1 MFHGKHKIRT
11 PKIMTKFGYSLL
23 IAVSFL
29 AFNSCSNHY
38 LGDSDAA
45 TEVSSSIPANS
56 YGTYL
61 AGRIAHY
68 RQDFDS
74 AAEYY
79 MKTAQKDSHN
89 KALLNRTYLMLASQ
103 GRIGEAAKY
112 AEMARAENDDNDF
125 IAVIIAA
132 ENIKQNNYA
141 EALKNIRS
149 NNSPLYKKLITPF
162 IEAWSYAGLNRYEKA
177 ISSLDAIKKEKGMA
191 ALYHFHA
198 GMINDYFDK
207 PDKARIHYET
217 IVNDSSL
224 DLSVRTLEVICN
236 FYLRTGE
243 KDKAQALAAKYAEV
257 TPQVN
262 LLQNIYLQ
270 VKTADAATV
279 SPIITSPQYGLSEA
293 FFNIAAIIKNN
304 SEVLDFSHI
313 FIRLSI
319 YENPQNHLARILLG
333 NILEMRE
340 MYKDAIVVYDEIPSS
355 SPTYYI
361 AQYKKAEDLRNL
373 NDYKA
378 SELLLKSLILDYPND
393 YQALL
398 DLGET
403 LRMQE
408 KYAESLKYYNKVL
421 SQYQGVS
428 GGMWQVYYAV
438 GIANERLGNWNDAE
452 ENFLKVLQVNPDNLL
467 ASNYLGYSWLKQGK
481 NPEEAFSY
489 IVNAYNQ
496 APFNGSIIDSLGWAF
511 YRFGMYDQAILYLEK
526 AADSD
531 PSNAVIN
538 DHLGDAYWQGG
549 RQNEARFQWN
559 HALSL
564 KDDSGEINRKELQ
577 QKLSA
582 GLKPNK
588 TLPYDKTKMADII
601 AQINKDMT
609 SDNNH

>member
-1 MFHGKHKIRT
+1 
-11 PKIMTKFGYSLL
+11 MTKFGYSLL

-38 LGDSDAA
+38 LSDSDTV
-45 TEVSSSIPANS
+45 TEVSSAIPVNS

-89 KALLNRTYLMLASQ
+89 PALLNRTYLMLASQ

-112 AEMARAENDDNDF
+112 AEMARTQGDNNDF

-132 ENIKQNNYA
+132 DKVKQNDYA
-141 EALKNIRS
+141 EAIKNIQS
-149 NNSPLYKKLITPF
+149 NQSPLYKKLIAPF
-162 IEAWSYAGLNRYEKA
+162 VKAWSYAGLNQYKKA

-198 GMINDYFDK
+198 GMIHDYFDQ
-207 PDKARIHYET
+207 PDKARVHYEA
-217 IVNDSSL
+217 IINDSSL

-236 FYLRTGE
+236 FYVRTGE
-243 KDKAQALAAKYAEV
+243 KDKALALSVKYAGT
-257 TPQVN
+257 TPPIDILQKIYRQVRAAE
-262 LLQNIYLQ
+262 
-270 VKTADAATV
+270 TASAA
-279 SPIITSPQYGLSEA
+279 PIITSPQQGLSEA
-293 FFNIAAIIKNN
+293 LFNIAAVIKHN

-319 YENPQNHLARILLG
+319 YENPHNDLARILLG

-340 MYKDAIVVYDEIPSS
+340 MYKDAIGVYDEIPAS
-355 SPTYYI
+355 SPAYYI
-361 AQYKKAEDLRNL
+361 AQYKKAENLRNL

-398 DLGET
+398 DLGDT

-421 SQYQGVS
+421 TQYQGIA
-428 GGMWQVYYAV
+428 GGMWQVYYAI
-438 GIANERLGNWNDAE
+438 GIANERLGRWNDAE
-452 ENFLKVLQVNPDNLL
+452 ENFLKALQVNPDNLL
-467 ASNYLGYSWLKQGK
+467 ASNYLGYSWLQQGK

-496 APFNGSIIDSLGWAF
+496 APFNSSIIDSLGWAF
-511 YRFGMYDQAILYLEK
+511 YRFGMYDQAITYLEK
-526 AADSD
+526 ATDSD

-549 RQNEARFQWN
+549 RRNEARFQWN

-564 KDDSGEINRKELQ
+564 KDDSGEINREKLQ
-577 QKLSA
+577 QKLA
-582 GLKPNK
+582 EGMQPDK
-588 TLPYDKTKMADII
+588 TLPYDASKMTDII
-601 AQINKDMT
+601 AKINKDTT
-609 SDNNH
+609 SDNNR